1 MHTVHGSGAFV
12 CVSTCSVGM
21 QACANDSGVFYVG
34 RCSISV
40 VVGTGYEQKQS
51 EYMHILM
58 FA

>member
-1 MHTVHGSGAFV
+1 MHTVHSSGAFV
-12 CVSTCSVGM
+12 CVSTCSAGM

-34 RCSISV
+34 RCSLSV
-40 VVGTGYEQKQS
+40 VVVIGYEHKQS